1 MKNNMFNSKEDFI
14 VNVTI
19 GGIVVIIIIFETEAI
34 LHLLLK
40 Y

>member
-19 GGIVVIIIIFETEAI
+19 GGIDVIIIILLVLAI
-34 LHLLLK
+34 W
-40 Y
+40 

>member
-19 GGIVVIIIIFETEAI
+19 GGIVIIIII
-34 LHLLLK
+34 LLTLALW
-40 Y
+40 

>member
-19 GGIVVIIIIFETEAI
+19 GCIVVIIIILLVLAI
-34 LHLLLK
+34 W
-40 Y
+40 